1 MKRAMRRDLRVR
13 QPSSL
18 LRLRLN
24 LSVAGATVGLG
35 AGLAAFHLGMVVYYA
50 GPVFGYWPRAGE
62 LNVLGVT
69 CLWALAGLVSAELG
83 GRGGAALARLIAR
96 R

>member
-13 QPSSL
+13 PPSSL

-35 AGLAAFHLGMVVYYA
+35 AGLASFYVGMVLYYA
-50 GPVFGYWPRAGE
+50 GPIFGYWPRAGE

-69 CLWALAGLVSAELG
+69 CLWAFAGLVGAELG
-83 GRGGAALARLIAR
+83 SRGGAALARVFAR